1 MPAEVLC
8 DQTPKGSSMT
18 DAESGRRFRVSFEI
32 ETPEIPK
39 PEWITEG
46 PIRNFQFEEIKE
58 QEQGS

>member
-1 MPAEVLC
+1 
-8 DQTPKGSSMT
+8 MT

-46 PIRNFQFEEIKE
+46 PIRNFQFEEINE